1 MRATAIGAACARWWC
16 SSRAAV
22 RICAITAASAAS
34 GPAKAIWRVLFN
46 RDSGQ
51 RHAMR
56 WYTQMGR
63 RVWPYEI
70 LEVLRDRRLKWG
82 PTVRE
87 FSGAPQDAEEQS
99 MSAAK
104 PERRVG
110 VREAA

>member
-1 MRATAIGAACARWWC
+1 MAPCRVLVWFKFTEMVLQCRPK
-16 SSRAAV
+16 AV
-22 RICAITAASAAS
+22 F
-34 GPAKAIWRVLFN
+34 RVLFN
-46 RDSGQ
+46 RDAGL

-56 WYTQMGR
+56 WYTEMGR
-63 RVWPYEI
+63 RVWPHEI
-70 LEVLRDRRLKWG
+70 LEFLRDRRLRWG

-87 FSGAPQDAEEQS
+87 FWGAPQDEEEQS